1 MEDIRLMYKRKEI
14 VVPNAWEHLSPQAFI
29 RFTELWGEVES
40 GRLSVGEMRMRL
52 LCDIMGWDISKIKGD
67 DAVENLLVLSEQL
80 TFLFKIEY
88 PDNDAALSALS
99 DADYAMAK
107 RIDPFHLQ
115 HISTLAHLKDL
126 DYKYRLDLCYFAQ
139 LVPEVV
145 IPLDGRLVN
154 RYHGYRAVLT
164 DGIISCSLT
173 ALQYIEAR
181 QLLDKPDAWPLMAAV
196 LYYPGVYNSEG
207 AQRNAEMFRQLQPE
221 VLRAVAMNFQAVNN
235 FLYTKTDFSLLA
247 KFLPGKAHAITTD
260 MSDALYDLCADG
272 LGNSHEVEQLNLISY
287 LKILRKKTID
297 GVRQLHG
304 AGIDLAKIAED
315 VGLPIEIITKI
326 I

>member
-1 MEDIRLMYKRKEI
+1 MEDIKLMYKRKE
-14 VVPNAWEHLSPQAFI
+14 VVIPNAWERLSQQDFI
-29 RFTELWGEVES
+29 QLTELWAKVES
-40 GRLSVGEMRMRL
+40 GQMSIGEMRMRL
-52 LCDIMGWDISKIKGD
+52 LCDIMGWDISKIKGE
-67 DAVENLLVLSEQL
+67 DAVENLLVLSERL
-80 TFLFKIEY
+80 TFLFKLEY
-88 PDNDAALSALS
+88 PDDDAALRTLS

-115 HISTLAHLKDL
+115 HIPTLAHLKNL

-139 LVPEVV
+139 LVPELT
-145 IPLDGRLVN
+145 ITISKDLVN
-154 RYHGYRAVLT
+154 RFSGYRAVMS
-164 DGIISCSLT
+164 DGIICSSLT

-181 QLLDKPDAWPLMAAV
+181 QLLDKPESWPLMAAI
-196 LYYPGVYNSEG
+196 LYYPGIYNSEG
-207 AQRNAEMFRQLQPE
+207 AQRNAKIFRQLQPE
-221 VLRAVAMNFQAVNN
+221 VLRAVAMNFQAVNT

-272 LGNSHEVEQLNLISY
+272 LGNSHEVEQLNLMSY

-297 GVRQLHG
+297 GVRQLHA
-304 AGIDLAKIAED
+304 AGVDLAKIAED

>member
-1 MEDIRLMYKRKEI
+1 MEDIRLMYKRKEV
-14 VVPNAWEHLSPQAFI
+14 VVPNAWERLSQQAFI
-29 RFTELWGEVES
+29 RLVELWSEVES
-40 GRLSVGEMRMRL
+40 GQLSVGEMRMRL
-52 LCDIMGWDISKIKGD
+52 LCDIMGWDIRKMKGE

-88 PDNDAALSALS
+88 PDDDAALRTLS
-99 DADYAMAK
+99 DGDYAMAK
-107 RIDPFHLQ
+107 RTDPIHLQ
-115 HISTLAHLKDL
+115 HIPTLAHLKDL

-139 LVPEVV
+139 LVPEIT
-145 IPLDGRLVN
+145 IPLDGNAVS
-154 RYHGYRAVLT
+154 RYKGYRAVMA

-181 QLLDKPDAWPLMAAV
+181 QLLDRPDAWPLMAAI
-196 LYYPGVYNSEG
+196 LYYRGTYDSEG
-207 AQRNAEMFRQLQPE
+207 AQHAARLFKSLKPE
-221 VLRAVAMNFQAVNN
+221 VLRAIAMNFQAVNT

-260 MSDALYDLCADG
+260 MGDALYDLCADG
-272 LGNSHEVEQLNLISY
+272 LGNSHEVERLNLITY
-287 LKILRKKTID
+287 LRILRKKTID

>member
-1 MEDIRLMYKRKEI
+1 MEDIRLMYKRKEV
-14 VVPNAWEHLSPQAFI
+14 VVPNAWERLSQQAFI
-29 RFTELWGEVES
+29 RLVELWSEVES
-40 GRLSVGEMRMRL
+40 GQLSVGEMRMRL
-52 LCDIMGWDISKIKGD
+52 LCDIMGWDIRKFKD
-67 DAVENLLVLSEQL
+67 EDAIANLVVISEWL

-88 PDNDAALSALS
+88 PNDDAALRTLS
-99 DADYAMAK
+99 DADYSLAK
-107 RIDPFHLQ
+107 RIDPFRLQ
-115 HISTLAHLKDL
+115 YIPTLAHLKDL
-126 DYKYRLDLCYFAQ
+126 NYKYRLSPCYFAQ
-139 LVPEVV
+139 LVPEIV
-145 IPLDGRLVN
+145 IHLDGNTVS
-154 RYHGYRAVLT
+154 RYKGYRAVMA

-181 QLLDKPDAWPLMAAV
+181 QLLDRPEAWPLMAAI
-196 LYYPGVYNSEG
+196 LYYPGTYDSEG
-207 AQRNAEMFRQLQPE
+207 AQQKAQLFKSLEPE
-221 VLRAVAMNFQAVNN
+221 VLRAIAMNFQAVNT

-272 LGNSHEVEQLNLISY
+272 LGNSRDVEQLNLITY
-287 LKILRKKTID
+287 LRILRKKTID

>member
-1 MEDIRLMYKRKEI
+1 MEDIRLMYKRRE
-14 VVPNAWEHLSPQAFI
+14 VVIPNAWERLSPQAFL
-29 RFTELWGEVES
+29 RFTELWGKVES

-52 LCDIMGWDISKIKGD
+52 LCDIMDWDISKIKGE

-80 TFLFKIEY
+80 TFLFKLEY
-88 PDNDAALSALS
+88 PDDDAALRTLS
-99 DADYAMAK
+99 DADYALAK
-107 RIDPFHLQ
+107 RTNPFHLQ
-115 HISTLAHLKDL
+115 HIPTLAHLKDL
-126 DYKYRLDLCYFAQ
+126 DYKYRLDLCFFAQ

-145 IPLDGRLVN
+145 IPLDGRTVI
-154 RYHGYRAVLT
+154 RYQGYRAVMA

-181 QLLDKPDAWPLMAAV
+181 QLLDKPEAWPLMAAI
-196 LYYPGVYNSEG
+196 LYYHGIYDSGG
-207 AQRNAEMFRQLQPE
+207 AQGNAELFRNLPSE
-221 VLRAVAMNFQAVNN
+221 TLKAIAMNFQAVNT

-247 KFLPGKAHAITTD
+247 KFLPGKARAITTD

-272 LGNSHEVEQLNLISY
+272 LGNSQEVEQLNLITY
-287 LKILRKKTID
+287 LRILRKKTID

-304 AGIDLAKIAED
+304 AGVALAKIAEE